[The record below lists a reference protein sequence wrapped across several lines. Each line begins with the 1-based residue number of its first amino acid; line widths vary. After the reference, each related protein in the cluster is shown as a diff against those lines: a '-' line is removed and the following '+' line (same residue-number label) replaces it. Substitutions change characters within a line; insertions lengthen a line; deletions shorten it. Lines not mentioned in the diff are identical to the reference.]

1 LNPKLGPHLPGFPLT
16 LSQLG
21 AKMSVMD
28 LVLQPGSRV
37 LAPDADPLRLM
48 FRAIVRR
55 ACPGPDATRKRVL
68 RAGEAKARYGKRK

>member
-1 LNPKLGPHLPGFPLT
+1 
-16 LSQLG
+16 
-21 AKMSVMD
+21 MD